1 MVTFHI
7 RKTISN
13 NDLLIQNADTHA
25 YLFQRFFVSVDD
37 CFLERCARSGRD
49 GMKNIRVQCLS
60 VLVECFL
67 RHEDVQPLLGLC
79 QPDTVYLEH
88 PVKGDRRVGFD
99 LRARVSNVVDGN
111 FHVRK
116 VHVSNSSLSY
126 FVNGIALH
134 QMPRKLAQ
142 A

>member
-25 YLFQRFFVSVDD
+25 YLFQRFSVSVDD

-49 GMKNIRVQCLS
+49 GVENIRVQCLS
-60 VLVECFL
+60 VLVECLL
-67 RHEDVQPLLGLC
+67 RHENVQPLLGFC

-88 PVKGDRRVGFD
+88 SVKGDGRVGFVFAPASAMWSIVTSM
-99 LRARVSNVVDGN
+99 LEKSM
-111 FHVRK
+111 FQIPPCHT
-116 VHVSNSSLSY
+116 S
-126 FVNGIALH
+126 
-134 QMPRKLAQ
+134 
-142 A
+142 